1 MSRLPIHFF
10 SEEIPFTLK
19 QKLLVRSWI
28 NKTILSEGFK
38 LGELS
43 FIFSDDEYLLKI
55 NKEYLDHDTFTD
67 IITFDNSDVE
77 KLIVGDI
84 FISIDRIRENSKK
97 FNVDMRDELHRV
109 MIHGTLH
116 LLGYPDKGKEAKK
129 VMTAKEDHY
138 LLQRGF

>member
-10 SEEIPFTLK
+10 SEQIPFTLK
-19 QKLLVRSWI
+19 QKLLVRTWI
-28 NKTILSEGFK
+28 NQTILAEGFK

-43 FIFSDDEYLLKI
+43 FIFSDDEYLLSI
-55 NKEYLDHDTFTD
+55 NKEYLNHDTYTD
-67 IITFDNSDVE
+67 IITFDNSDVD

-97 FNVDMRDELHRV
+97 FNVNEQDELHRV

-138 LLQRGF
+138 LSQRSF

>member
-19 QKLLVRSWI
+19 QKLLVRNWI
-28 NKTILSEGFK
+28 NQTILSEGFK

-43 FIFSDDEYLLKI
+43 FIFSDDEYLLNI
-55 NKEYLDHDTFTD
+55 NKEYLDHDTYTD
-67 IITFDNSDVE
+67 IITFDNSDAE
-77 KLIVGDI
+77 KIIIGDI

-97 FNVDMRDELHRV
+97 FNVDERDELHRV

-116 LLGYPDKGKEAKK
+116 LLGYQDKGKEAKK

>member
-28 NKTILSEGFK
+28 HKTILSEGFK

-43 FIFSDDEYLLKI
+43 FIFSGDEYLLKI
-55 NKEYLDHDTFTD
+55 NKEYLDHDTYTD

>member
-10 SEEIPFTLK
+10 PEDISYTLK
-19 QKLLVRSWI
+19 QKLLVRGWI
-28 NKTILSEGFK
+28 NQTILTEGYR

-43 FIFSDDEYLLKI
+43 FIFCSDEYLLKI
-55 NKEYLDHDTFTD
+55 NREYLNHDTYTD
-67 IITFDNSDVE
+67 IITFDNSEEDKV
-77 KLIVGDI
+77 ITGDI
-84 FISIDRIRENSKK
+84 FISIERVKENSRK
-97 FNVDMRDELHRV
+97 FNVNERDELHRV

-138 LLQRGF
+138 LLLREF